1 MVCLNTLWKS
11 LFGLS
16 TDIESQ
22 LFIDEIH
29 SFMVPFISRVT
40 NAKEQF
46 SKTVSWMF
54 MGKMVEHIDHFLVIT
69 LLAFII
75 QGTSVE
81 FQCCPRLTNTELM
94 LTF

>member
-1 MVCLNTLWKS
+1 
-11 LFGLS
+11 
-16 TDIESQ
+16 
-22 LFIDEIH
+22 
-29 SFMVPFISRVT
+29 
-40 NAKEQF
+40 
-46 SKTVSWMF
+46 MF